1 MVCIRPGRATDR
13 RCAHRPAAHTGR
25 SHLPPSQDIHPHE
38 PRVCGGEEDDWTDG
52 QHRNI
57 RPFRPGASSKD
68 RSGRTM
74 NPGLPRQGDIETPAT
89 VARYEEPAEVPI
101 SSGKRARSPCRR
113 SDHAKTPIKL
123 PDFATPGAVPL
134 LLTNIVPAFRIGIRS
149 EFRWKTS
156 RSFVF
161 RISTRDLMK
170 TMREIFSMTI
180 RCSAQKV
187 YGQEFGRSA

>member
-1 MVCIRPGRATDR
+1 MVCIRSGRATDR

-25 SHLPPSQDIHPHE
+25 SHLPPSPDIHPHE

-89 VARYEEPAEVPI
+89 VARYEEPAEVPV
-101 SSGKRARSPCRR
+101 SSGKRAQPPCRR

-123 PDFATPGAVPL
+123 PDSATSGVVPL
-134 LLTNIVPAFRIGIRS
+134 LLTTIVPAFRTGIRS
-149 EFRWKTS
+149 DFHWKIS
-156 RSFVF
+156 RSSALQ
-161 RISTRDLMK
+161 ISDRDSMK
-170 TMREIFSMTI
+170 TMRKIFSMTI
-180 RCSAQKV
+180 RCSTQKV
-187 YGQEFGRSA
+187 YGQGFGCSA